1 VVENTYFFDC
11 DCIGRNATTINKF
24 LRKGREIL
32 VTGSLKQDKWKDKES
47 GDNRSRIVI
56 QVEDFEFLDSP
67 KDTNSNDDSK
77 DNKSTQSA
85 NDEDNSQQQKPTTR
99 KKNPF

>member
-1 VVENTYFFDC
+1 MVENTYFFDC

-24 LRKGREIL
+24 IKKGREIL
-32 VTGSLKQDKWKDKES
+32 VSGFLKQDKWKDKDS
-47 GDNRSRIVI
+47 GDPRSKVVI

-77 DNKSTQSA
+77 DNKSSQPA
-85 NDEDNSQQQKPTTR
+85 GDENSSQQQKPTTR